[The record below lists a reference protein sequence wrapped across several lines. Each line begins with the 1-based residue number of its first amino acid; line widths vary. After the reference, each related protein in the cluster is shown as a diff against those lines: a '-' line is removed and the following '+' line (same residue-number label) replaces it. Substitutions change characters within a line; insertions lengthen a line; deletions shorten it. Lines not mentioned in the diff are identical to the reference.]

1 MSFPV
6 KALYGDQIRRFCLPH
21 GAELSTALERVCG
34 IFGLSERLTG
44 LSVDDMEGGGSI
56 FVNTDEQ
63 WHKAVRISLTKVP
76 PLLRVRITETTGE
89 LHMKKATGELHEPT
103 GELHEIDELKAELMA
118 LKRQITPLKKE
129 KNTLKAERDALLGD
143 KTLLET
149 LTKAEKAKEE
159 ATAKLA
165 EAEKRIT
172 EGWTERLKWKVV
184 CQNMKAKLDD
194 TVQTLEKEKAKL
206 LALEAEKQQLTEQKI
221 ALEQKVAE
229 LTKTNSEITMSSAS
243 SELVT
248 KVESLEKEKTES
260 AAKQE
265 RMKSALDQNKEV
277 FGRLKAKHDQLTK
290 EKAELGKTLAA
301 KDEEIKALKDQTP
314 QAPSETETAEATEAK
329 AKLIEAEKAKQEATT
344 KLAEAEKKITRGRQN
359 SRSGRVST

>member
-206 LALEAEKQQLTEQKI
+206 LATEAERQQLAEQNV
-221 ALEQKVAE
+221 ALERKVAE
-229 LTKTNSEITMSSAS
+229 LAKTNSE
-243 SELVT
+243 VT
-248 KVESLEKEKTES
+248 AYVVMAYVVMAYIVMAYVVT
-260 AAKQE
+260 AYVVTAYVVMTY
-265 RMKSALDQNKEV
+265 RVVAYTVMGYIVMAYIDMACTVMALCSY
-277 FGRLKAKHDQLTK
+277 GL
-290 EKAELGKTLAA
+290 
-301 KDEEIKALKDQTP
+301 
-314 QAPSETETAEATEAK
+314 
-329 AKLIEAEKAKQEATT
+329 
-344 KLAEAEKKITRGRQN
+344 
-359 SRSGRVST
+359 